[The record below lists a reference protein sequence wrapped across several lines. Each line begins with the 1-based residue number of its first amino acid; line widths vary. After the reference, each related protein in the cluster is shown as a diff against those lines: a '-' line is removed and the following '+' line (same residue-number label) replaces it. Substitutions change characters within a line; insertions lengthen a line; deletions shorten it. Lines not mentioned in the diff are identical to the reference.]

1 MKKPKSAPTISK
13 VKSITKAAKP
23 QTILGKAATKPKGR

>member
-1 MKKPKSAPTISK
+1 MAKPAKPASISK

-23 QTILGKAATKPKGR
+23 QTILGKAAKGTKR